1 MKDWKNYQI
10 VLFIASVIFFL
21 GYVLDLINVFS
32 FGKTFSLVFLFLF
45 TLSTSIYLFEREK
58 IASILFIISSI
69 LIIFSLI
76 F

>member
-1 MKDWKNYQI
+1 MKGWKNYQT

-21 GYVLDLINVFS
+21 GFILNFINVFS
-32 FGKTFSLVFLFLF
+32 FGDTFGLVFLFLF

-58 IASILFIISSI
+58 IASALFIISSI
-69 LIIFSLI
+69 LIFLSLI